1 MSNNT
6 SPMTRSTGSV
16 TPRRRGQD
24 QLQRDEVEQLA
35 AVTPVLLRLPDLVPN
50 EMGITRTES
59 PESLSQSDF
68 TTSLP
73 PMNAPTFA
81 VGPEVNESPLPTW
94 NNEAPERPT
103 SPAMSDEDDEEFE
116 GTTDSTTKE
125 VPADWTEMGGRIFVG
140 LLSILLGVAIT
151 WSAVNRD
158 ETEPNIDDRLNG
170 SKAEV
175 ETPPTP
181 EELKVTPSLAM
192 EPFVETRTVG
202 IGGIEQTADRIGTS
216 TIDPY
221 VTAASGALPANTAD
235 AHQDNAF
242 TIHTLRP
249 AADTASNYNQSSPS
263 VRLGQPTEYPNDS
276 FYR

>member
-1 MSNNT
+1 
-6 SPMTRSTGSV
+6 
-16 TPRRRGQD
+16 
-24 QLQRDEVEQLA
+24 
-35 AVTPVLLRLPDLVPN
+35 
-50 EMGITRTES
+50 
-59 PESLSQSDF
+59 
-68 TTSLP
+68 
-73 PMNAPTFA
+73 
-81 VGPEVNESPLPTW
+81 
-94 NNEAPERPT
+94 
-103 SPAMSDEDDEEFE
+103 
-116 GTTDSTTKE
+116 
-125 VPADWTEMGGRIFVG
+125 
-140 LLSILLGVAIT
+140 
-151 WSAVNRD
+151 
-158 ETEPNIDDRLNG
+158 
-170 SKAEV
+170 
-175 ETPPTP
+175 
-181 EELKVTPSLAM
+181 M